1 MTATVGLRGWA
12 VIAAYLGRAHTH
24 TTFGT
29 LSDPITGSG
38 YCDASQITRAWAYS
52 LQHRAGENTD
62 AVPVLSNKGPT
73 KY

>member
-38 YCDASQITRAWAYS
+38 YCDASQITRA
-52 LQHRAGENTD
+52 
-62 AVPVLSNKGPT
+62 
-73 KY
+73 